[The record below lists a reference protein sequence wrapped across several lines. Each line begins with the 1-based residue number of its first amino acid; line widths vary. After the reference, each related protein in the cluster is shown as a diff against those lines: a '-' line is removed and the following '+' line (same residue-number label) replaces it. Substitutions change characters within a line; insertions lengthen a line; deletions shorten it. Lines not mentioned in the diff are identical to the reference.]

1 MEESKSTVVA
11 AAAQKL
17 LKMDD
22 FKSLSISTKA
32 LFEHQYAMNIGK
44 SLSEQEEHGIATR
57 LFVDLIVNV

>member
-1 MEESKSTVVA
+1 M
-11 AAAQKL
+11 

-22 FKSLSISTKA
+22 FKSLSKSTKA
-32 LFEHQYAMNIGK
+32 LFEHQDAMNIGK